1 MKSAMEVGTKM
12 KSAMELAT
20 EVEEA
25 NEMKTVMEVPTEWTS
40 EEELW
45 WNNNWI
51 DLRGSWNDMCDGS
64 SNSSEVR
71 SEWIIHDTAATK
83 MKFTLES
90 RSGKLSEI
98 CAGVST
104 RTKYE
109 MKSVI

>member
-1 MKSAMEVGTKM
+1 MKSAMEVGTKI

-51 DLRGSWNDMCDGS
+51 DLQGSWNDMCDGS
-64 SNSSEVR
+64 SNSSEVH
-71 SEWIIHDTAATK
+71 SEW
-83 MKFTLES
+83 E
-90 RSGKLSEI
+90 LSMIQQQPKWNLHWE
-98 CAGVST
+98 AGV
-104 RTKYE
+104 
-109 MKSVI
+109 VN

>member
-1 MKSAMEVGTKM
+1 
-12 KSAMELAT
+12 MELAT

-71 SEWIIHDTAATK
+71 SEWELCTQNEIYIEK
-83 MKFTLES
+83 SKSMFES
-90 RSGKLSEI
+90 CKWDWNLQLKWHQQCYEI
-98 CAGVST
+98 
-104 RTKYE
+104 
-109 MKSVI
+109 KSPV

>member
-25 NEMKTVMEVPTEWTS
+25 NEMITVMEVPTEWTS

-64 SNSSEVR
+64 SNSSEVH
-71 SEWIIHDTAATK
+71 SERELCTQNEIYI
-83 MKFTLES
+83 
-90 RSGKLSEI
+90 GKQEWQIKWNLCWSI
-98 CAGVST
+98 N
-104 RTKYE
+104 
-109 MKSVI
+109 

>member
-64 SNSSEVR
+64 SNSSEVHNER
-71 SEWIIHDTAATK
+71 ELCTQNEIYIGKQEWQIKWNLCWSIN
-83 MKFTLES
+83 
-90 RSGKLSEI
+90 
-98 CAGVST
+98 
-104 RTKYE
+104 
-109 MKSVI
+109 